1 MLCDKKI
8 NKFGFHKNGAGIGEN
23 PYQVRYGC
31 LLIFRCVPCGI
42 TLSVCICCCFSAVYL
57 AVTLC
62 LGVVCCLLTVL
73 VIKIYF
79 KGPNNHVT
87 PKWRLLH
94 DKVLAPFSCWTG
106 CPCQCG
112 REKTEECS
120 NELKWTH
127 LARVMDHFFLV
138 VMFVITTISSI
149 TFMVALAAGGELN
162 E

>member
-1 MLCDKKI
+1 M
-8 NKFGFHKNGAGIGEN
+8 
-23 PYQVRYGC
+23 RYGS

-42 TLSVCICCCFSAVYL
+42 ILSVCICCCFSAVYL

-79 KGPNNHVT
+79 KGPNNRVT

-127 LARVMDHFFLV
+127 LAHVMDHFFLV